1 MAIQRRRLAKGV
13 HYRARIFLGVV
24 GGKRV
29 EMAET
34 FSTRKEA
41 ERWEREHTL
50 ARDKGV
56 LVVPS
61 DRKLCDY
68 LRAWLDG
75 ALRLRVRERTWRDY
89 ERDLSRAGL
98 LPPEPARKN
107 PRVPSELAFV
117 PLNRLTPGHLERF
130 YVALAVTGMPQKG
143 CKPLGARSVR
153 YVHALLHAALKSAV
167 RNQLLALNPADG
179 VQLPKATTTSHNS
192 IEAGAAAPRLHALSG
207 DQVNALLATAA
218 LPPPVREG
226 ERRGVRGP
234 WRYTPPGDR
243 NRFHALWHVL
253 VKGGLRPNE
262 GLGLTW
268 NDVEWD
274 RSAVRVNRT
283 LVRGVTGGGWKAEEP
298 KTKQSRRLVTL
309 PADTMAALRQQ
320 REAQTAE
327 QETMTQAERARYR
340 DHGFVFA
347 GRGGEPLDLKNITA
361 RHFVPL
367 LAAAGLPRIRVYD
380 LRHTHATLLLS
391 AGVPVHVVSKRLG
404 HASAKMTLEVYAHVL
419 PGQQEEAVERMEEY
433 LSAVR

>member
-1 MAIQRRRLAKGV
+1 MAIQRRKLAGGAAR
-13 HYRARIFLGVV
+13 YRARIFLGVV
-24 GGKRV
+24 DGKRI
-29 EMAET
+29 EMTET
-34 FSTRKEA
+34 FRTRKEA
-41 ERWEREHTL
+41 ERWEREHTT
-50 ARDKGV
+50 ARDQGV

-61 DRKLCDY
+61 DRKLCDH

-75 ALRLRVRERTWRDY
+75 PVKAKVRDRTWRDY

-98 LPPEPARKN
+98 LPPDKG
-107 PRVPSELAFV
+107 RVASPLALR
-117 PLNRLTPGHLERF
+117 PLNRLTVDDVEQF
-130 YVALAVTGMPQKG
+130 YTTLATRGMPQVG
-143 CKPLGARSVR
+143 CKPLGARSIR
-153 YVHALLHAALKSAV
+153 YMHTLLHAALKFAV
-167 RNQLLALNPADG
+167 KKKLLVLNPADG
-179 VQLPKATTTSHNS
+179 AQLPKATATSRNTV
-192 IEAGAAAPRLHALSG
+192 EADRNAPRLQALSA
-207 DQVNALLATAA
+207 DQVNALLATSA
-218 LPPPVREG
+218 LPPPVRHG
-226 ERRGVRGP
+226 ERKGVRGP

-243 NRFHALWHVL
+243 NRFHALWHL
-253 VKGGLRPNE
+253 LAKGGLRPNE

-268 NDVEWD
+268 QDVDWE

-298 KTKQSRRLVTL
+298 KTPQSRRTVTL
-309 PADTMAALRQQ
+309 SADTMAALRQQ

-327 QETMTQAERARYR
+327 QETMTHAERVRYR

-347 GRGGEPLDLKNITA
+347 GRHGEPLDLKNITA

-380 LRHTHATLLLS
+380 LRHTHATMLLA

-433 LSAVR
+433 LSTVR